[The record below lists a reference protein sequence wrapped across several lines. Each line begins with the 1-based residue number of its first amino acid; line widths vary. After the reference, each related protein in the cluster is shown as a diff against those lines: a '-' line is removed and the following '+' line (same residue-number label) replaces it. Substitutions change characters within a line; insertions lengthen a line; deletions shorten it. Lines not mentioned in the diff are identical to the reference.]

1 MLLHYYIAQINSL
14 KSWNE
19 KDETVLKAQLD
30 KAQAHLDIAMALSE
44 NNPELLVMQVQVL
57 TNWVVFDGA
66 TYGMKYAGKIT
77 ALYEKASSLDS
88 KNP

>member
-1 MLLHYYIAQINSL
+1 
-14 KSWNE
+14 
-19 KDETVLKAQLD
+19 
-30 KAQAHLDIAMALSE
+30 MALSE

-57 TNWVVFDGA
+57 TNWVVFHGA

-77 ALYEKASSLDS
+77 ALYENISSLDS

>member
-1 MLLHYYIAQINSL
+1 
-14 KSWNE
+14 
-19 KDETVLKAQLD
+19 
-30 KAQAHLDIAMALSE
+30 MALSE